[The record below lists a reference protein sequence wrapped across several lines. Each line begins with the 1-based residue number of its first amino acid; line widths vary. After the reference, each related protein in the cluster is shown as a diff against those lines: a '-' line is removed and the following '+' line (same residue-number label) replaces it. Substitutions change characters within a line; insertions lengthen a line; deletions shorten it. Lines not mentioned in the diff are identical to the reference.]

1 MNKVGKKN
9 IMEAFEQR
17 FKKNY
22 PDWKPFK
29 NKYDTSRKK
38 YIKIRTLTQNR
49 TGLGFDNMG
58 RIDMSD
64 DWWNEREKD
73 DLSIFSID
81 LLLTRISVDFEV
93 DRRSIWRFPHRAV
106 DLVSIPWCEAVMK
119 IRREKELL
127 RMTQFEVK
135 GLFEGRIEV
144 IQEAR

>member
-64 DWWNEREKD
+64 DWWNEREKV
-73 DLSIFSID
+73 SFTFS
-81 LLLTRISVDFEV
+81 LL
-93 DRRSIWRFPHRAV
+93 
-106 DLVSIPWCEAVMK
+106 
-119 IRREKELL
+119 
-127 RMTQFEVK
+127 
-135 GLFEGRIEV
+135 
-144 IQEAR
+144 